1 MSEVELQEHQGKAME
16 QTTVPDEVRLDN
28 KLKELWALEKEI
40 FSGDGIVDGQS
51 SDTAIDES
59 YKEGLQQAKTIQ
71 QKIDFIESL
80 VLEFQYERKLQE
92 LFQKQEKSS
101 YISQEGSKD
110 LQEGKDKVQELFQ
123 KYPHFKESI
132 VKYMAEKFDYADY
145 FVQFYEQTPLSPEVD
160 RKMLVE
166 QVLGNMLN
174 HINIEA
180 LWDLE
185 KTIQYIQSHPSIDD
199 KNDFL
204 NGLLMWSPEAIPNLW
219 EKMDAVTQLSFYKKE
234 GGYKYAIRF
243 SNSRDDLGLFHLLQC
258 DTKKLQTLDKFFING
273 KPKDAITFLE
283 QNFPL
288 NEIDYLMQYSKF
300 KDIYLKIKKE
310 EMSINT
316 DKLPEESIIAISHIK
331 DKQVSEKIQ
340 KHIWEVLKIENP
352 EDKIK
357 FILNFIKKDLPAIV
371 NTSQNKLDNCYLF
384 SALREFT
391 YFSLEQQAPN
401 KTEVIALELH
411 TLEQKNTQFLQEYI
425 NIKLNEIKQYWDN
438 DTLYKLNKINFS
450 NSTSIDIA
458 EKVILLDNIISEST
472 SQKSEKPP
480 KPTQSPE
487 KAPNKIPE
495 MQNSLSRLWLN
506 VKIWENGSL
515 IWINGETNFT
525 QKIWNRTFEVKENG
539 NIFIQWAFGYEFQY
553 ENNIDG
559 IEQYLEIADQIEYVD
574 HMGLWHFGTNLKDMI
589 EILNLYTSY
598 TGLKYINVDDSSLNS
613 TNFINQVELTNISKA
628 FYKIWFL
635 STENFSYWFK
645 NWEMQKVEFTH
656 IMQTNFEWRNFL
668 KWGSFDREMFKNVI
682 TETNWKK

>member
-1 MSEVELQEHQGKAME
+1 
-16 QTTVPDEVRLDN
+16 
-28 KLKELWALEKEI
+28 
-40 FSGDGIVDGQS
+40 
-51 SDTAIDES
+51 
-59 YKEGLQQAKTIQ
+59 
-71 QKIDFIESL
+71 
-80 VLEFQYERKLQE
+80 
-92 LFQKQEKSS
+92 
-101 YISQEGSKD
+101 
-110 LQEGKDKVQELFQ
+110 
-123 KYPHFKESI
+123 
-132 VKYMAEKFDYADY
+132 
-145 FVQFYEQTPLSPEVD
+145 
-160 RKMLVE
+160 
-166 QVLGNMLN
+166 
-174 HINIEA
+174 
-180 LWDLE
+180 
-185 KTIQYIQSHPSIDD
+185 
-199 KNDFL
+199 
-204 NGLLMWSPEAIPNLW
+204 
-219 EKMDAVTQLSFYKKE
+219 
-234 GGYKYAIRF
+234 
-243 SNSRDDLGLFHLLQC
+243 
-258 DTKKLQTLDKFFING
+258 
-273 KPKDAITFLE
+273 
-283 QNFPL
+283 
-288 NEIDYLMQYSKF
+288 
-300 KDIYLKIKKE
+300 
-310 EMSINT
+310 MSINT

-411 TLEQKNTQFLQEYI
+411 TLKQKNTQFLQEYI